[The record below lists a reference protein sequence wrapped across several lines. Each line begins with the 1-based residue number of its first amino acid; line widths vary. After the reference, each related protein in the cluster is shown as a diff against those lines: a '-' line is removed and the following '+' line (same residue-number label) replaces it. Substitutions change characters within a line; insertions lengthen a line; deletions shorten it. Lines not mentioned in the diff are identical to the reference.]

1 MKVQYLGSVKIQCN
15 LVSKTLLNEMNNIN
29 SIEKKYNSDNYRFE
43 LNTQNI
49 FRENISDF
57 DMSDSHLRK
66 KIVLFASMK
75 VL

>member
-29 SIEKKYNSDNYRFE
+29 SIEKKYNSDNHCFE